1 MKKQPP
7 AQKAVIYA
15 RYSSHSQTEQSIEG
29 QLHDCHA
36 WAEQN
41 NVTVIAEYI
50 DRALT
55 GTKDQRPDFQRMIRD
70 AERQQFSIV
79 LVWKLDRF
87 ARNRYDSATYKARL
101 KKFGVKVVS
110 VKEAI
115 SDAPEGIILEGLLES
130 MAEYYSANL
139 SQNIRRGQRESIAKG
154 YYPGG
159 PVAFGYKVQDR
170 RIVPDPKLVPVVRDI
185 FEKYAAGVP
194 KKTII
199 DDLTARGIRL
209 RTGARM
215 SYSSFSH
222 IMSNTTYIGEYVYS
236 GQVVPGVV
244 TEAIIDR
251 DLFDRVQDRLQVNAR
266 VRHGKEVTRESFL
279 LTGKIWCGLCGATMA
294 ANSGTSKSGVV
305 HNYYCCRNHKQ
316 HRTCPHTNERREE
329 LEDFIVRNTLDYV
342 LTPTCSAQIASAV
355 VAEYHR
361 EFSES
366 RADDLDRA
374 IKQLDVESEK
384 LVDALIEA
392 PKAAHPKIYARMET
406 IDAQKA
412 ELDAELS
419 RLRIASRIDIT
430 EAEVRAWLKTFTNG
444 NPSDPDFR
452 QRLVDVFINSIYV
465 YLDRIIIFYNIKK
478 SEQPVA
484 YSDLPP
490 ASTPDIPKDKQV
502 FELVTKK
509 WSACAMIRTPKYIFV
524 NGIFGCIFY
533 PPTGSD

>member
-29 QLHDCHA
+29 QLRDCHA

-101 KKFGVKVVS
+101 KKYGVKVVS

-139 SQNIRRGQRESIAKG
+139 SQNIRRGQRESVAKG
-154 YYPGG
+154 LFPGG
-159 PVAFGYKVQDR
+159 AVAFGYKVQDR

-194 KKTII
+194 KKNII
-199 DDLTARGIRL
+199 DELTARGIRL

-222 IMSNTTYIGEYVYS
+222 ILSNTTYIGEYVYS
-236 GQVVPGVV
+236 GQVVPGAV

-251 DLFDRVQDRLQVNAR
+251 DLFDRVQARLQLNARARLGERVNA
-266 VRHGKEVTRESFL
+266 SFL
-279 LTGKIWCGLCGATMA
+279 LTGKIFCGICGSTIAGHG
-294 ANSGTSKSGVV
+294 GTSHTGAN
-305 HNYYCCRNHKQ
+305 HFYYSCHNHKYKK
-316 HRTCPHTNERREE
+316 TCPKKAERRDE
-329 LEDFIVRNTLDYV
+329 LEDFIIRNTVEYI
-342 LTPTCSAQIASAV
+342 LTPDCAAQVASAV

-366 RADDLDRA
+366 RADELDRA

-392 PKAAHPKIYARMET
+392 PKAAHPKIYARMES

-412 ELDAELS
+412 ELEVELS

-430 EAEVRAWLKTFTNG
+430 EAEVRAWLRTFTKG
-444 NPSDPDFR
+444 NISDPDFR
-452 QRLVDVFINSIYV
+452 QRLVDIFINSIYV
-465 YLDRIIIFYNIKK
+465 YEHRIIIFYNIK
-478 SEQPVA
+478 SSSPHVQ
-484 YSDLPP
+484 YSDLQAANIPENLEGF
-490 ASTPDIPKDKQV
+490 ST
-502 FELVTKK
+502 LTKE
-509 WSACAMIRTPKYIFV
+509 WSARVMWRTYYIFV
-524 NGIFGCIFY
+524 DGVFGCIFY
-533 PPTGSD
+533 PPEKTN